1 MQLFSVLSTK
11 TLIMSFCVILLSGC
25 GFHMRGEYSIPEQLT
40 TLSMTSHDQYS
51 TLTRLVKKQLTL
63 NNITLVTP
71 ASDIPNLRLKS
82 ESVSTKTI
90 SIYQNTRAAE
100 KSITLNVSYQ
110 VTIPEVGNKQLSTSV
125 TRSYLDNPL
134 TALAK
139 SVEKAKIINEMRQIA
154 ASQIIRQM
162 ARLKNDF
169 SPTDDNAVLDA
180 ETSQNTDTSV
190 TTSVVE

>member
-169 SPTDDNAVLDA
+169 SPTDDNAVLDP